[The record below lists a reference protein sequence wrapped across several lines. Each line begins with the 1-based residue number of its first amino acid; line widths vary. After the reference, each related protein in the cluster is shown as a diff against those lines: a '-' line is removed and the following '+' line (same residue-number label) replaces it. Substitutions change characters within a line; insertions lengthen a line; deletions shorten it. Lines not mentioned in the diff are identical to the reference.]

1 MFLVMML
8 LTFTFRL
15 KVKSPY
21 FLRFIHRKQVLY
33 HQLTL
38 KNSPHVTQL
47 LGQKRNDDFY
57 NRGISVS
64 FFFSNAKQNN
74 DTERLWYCCILWVT
88 KQRKY
93 AQISLNYL
101 SWKIYF
107 KEHNWEM
114 ENKMQFMND
123 WQGPLTSRR
132 CKKASLMLRNERSQT
147 RQ

>member
-1 MFLVMML
+1 MLL
-8 LTFTFRL
+8 LTFTFRF

-21 FLRFIHRKQVLY
+21 FLRFIYRKQVLY

-38 KNSPHVTQL
+38 KNSPHFTQL
-47 LGQKRNDDFY
+47 LGQNEMKRNDDFY

-64 FFFSNAKQNN
+64 FFSNAKQNK
-74 DTERLWYCCILWVT
+74 DTERLWYYCILCVT

-107 KEHNWEM
+107 KEHNNYWEM

-123 WQGPLTSRR
+123 WQGPLTHRR

>member
-1 MFLVMML
+1 MML
-8 LTFTFRL
+8 LTFTFRF
-15 KVKSPY
+15 KVKLIPY
-21 FLRFIHRKQVLY
+21 FLRFIYRKQVLY

-38 KNSPHVTQL
+38 KNSPHFTQL

-57 NRGISVS
+57 NRGISTS
-64 FFFSNAKQNN
+64 FFSNAKQNK
-74 DTERLWYCCILWVT
+74 DTERLWYYCILCVT

-93 AQISLNYL
+93 VQISLNYL

-107 KEHNWEM
+107 KEHNNYWEM

-123 WQGPLTSRR
+123 WQGPLTPRR
-132 CKKASLMLRNERSQT
+132 CKKVSLRLRNERSQT

>member
-1 MFLVMML
+1 MML

-64 FFFSNAKQNN
+64 FFFLTPNKTMTLKGYDIVASFESQNRGN
-74 DTERLWYCCILWVT
+74 MH
-88 KQRKY
+88 KY
-93 AQISLNYL
+93 L
-101 SWKIYF
+101 
-107 KEHNWEM
+107 
-114 ENKMQFMND
+114 
-123 WQGPLTSRR
+123 
-132 CKKASLMLRNERSQT
+132 
-147 RQ
+147 